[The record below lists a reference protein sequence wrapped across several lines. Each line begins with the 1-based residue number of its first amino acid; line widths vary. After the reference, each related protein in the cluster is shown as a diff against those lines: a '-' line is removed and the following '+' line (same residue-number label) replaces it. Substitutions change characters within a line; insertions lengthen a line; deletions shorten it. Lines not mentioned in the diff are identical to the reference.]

1 MARPWDGHGLAPA
14 PKAHALLLALT
25 LSPLVVHIPYSV
37 SIVLHAALA
46 VYVGC
51 WRSVKDEPP
60 QESMSD
66 GDAYRFPLVGS
77 CVLFGLFLSF
87 KFLPKSLVNAL
98 LAAYI
103 VSLGAF
109 VVVSTVLPFC
119 EPLFPPAMR
128 DRVVPLP
135 RIPAIPFLGLADPIS
150 LEPTVPELVL
160 ALPAVALGAWYFVSK
175 SWLANNLLGLSF
187 SIAGIEALSLG
198 STKTGAILLA
208 GLFVYDVFWVFCTPV
223 MVSVARNFEAP
234 IKLLFP
240 RVPIAAIR
248 KAAAAA
254 SASAGGAKG
263 AAASQFAMLGLGDI
277 VIPGLFVALMLRHD
291 VERRFASA
299 YFPTAFWAYSAG
311 VAGTIVVMNVF
322 KAAQPALLYIVPSVL
337 GALAVH
343 AALRGELR
351 LLAGWKEAHVI
362 EEERAAAEEEA
373 KDAKEAKAKK
383 GGKGGS
389 KAAAG
394 NGSGKKTK

>member
-1 MARPWDGHGLAPA
+1 MRWDGHGPAPA
-14 PKAHALLLALT
+14 AKAHALLLTLT
-25 LSPLVVHIPYSV
+25 LAPLVVHIPYSLN
-37 SIVLHAALA
+37 IVLHAALA

-51 WRSVKDEPP
+51 WRSVKTEPP

-77 CVLFGLFLSF
+77 CVLFGLFLCF

-119 EPLFPPAMR
+119 EPLFPPALR
-128 DRVVPLP
+128 DRVAPLP
-135 RIPAIPFLGLADPIS
+135 RIPAIPFLGIAEPIS
-150 LEPTVPELVL
+150 FEPTVPELVL
-160 ALPAVALGAWYFVSK
+160 AAPSIALGLWYFISK
-175 SWLANNLLGLSF
+175 SWLANNLLGLAF
-187 SIAGIEALSLG
+187 SVVGIEALSLG

-223 MVSVARNFEAP
+223 MVSVARNFDAP

-240 RVPIAAIR
+240 RISLSAIR
-248 KAAAAA
+248 KAALVPGAKSAA
-254 SASAGGAKG
+254 SN
-263 AAASQFAMLGLGDI
+263 FAMLGLGDI

-291 VERRFASA
+291 VERRFASS
-299 YFPTAFWAYSAG
+299 YFQTAFWAYAG
-311 VAGTIVVMNVF
+311 GVGTTIVVMNVF
-322 KAAQPALLYIVPSVL
+322 KAAQPALLYIVPSIL

-343 AALRGELR
+343 SALRGEFA

-362 EEERAAAEEEA
+362 EEERAAAEEERKEKKAA
-373 KDAKEAKAKK
+373 KTK
-383 GGKGGS
+383 GGGGGS
-389 KAAAG
+389 AGKAA
-394 NGSGKKTK
+394 NGSNKKTK

>member
-1 MARPWDGHGLAPA
+1 MRWDGRGPPPA
-14 PKAHALLLALT
+14 AKAHALLLALT
-25 LSPLVVHIPYSV
+25 LSPLLVHIPYSV

-51 WRSVKDEPP
+51 WRSVKTEPP

-77 CVLFGLFLSF
+77 CVLFGLFLCF
-87 KFLPKSLVNAL
+87 KFLPRNLVNTL

-119 EPLFPPAMR
+119 ERFFPPATR
-128 DRVVPLP
+128 EKVVRLP
-135 RIPAIPFLGLADPIS
+135 KIPAISLLGITEPIL
-150 LEPTVPELVL
+150 LEPTVPEVVL
-160 ALPAVALGAWYFVSK
+160 AVPSIALGLWYFVSK
-175 SWLANNLLGLSF
+175 SWLANNLLGLAF
-187 SIAGIEALSLG
+187 SIVGIEALSLG

-240 RVPIAAIR
+240 RTSLRAI
-248 KAAAAA
+248 KAASLVPGAKSAA
-254 SASAGGAKG
+254 SN
-263 AAASQFAMLGLGDI
+263 FAMLGLGDI

-299 YFPTAFWAYSAG
+299 YFPTAFWAYAG
-311 VAGTIVVMNVF
+311 GVGTTILVMNVF
-322 KAAQPALLYIVPSVL
+322 KAAQPALLYIVPSIL

-343 AALRGELR
+343 SALKGEFG
-351 LLAGWKEAHVI
+351 LLFGWKEAHVI
-362 EEERAAAEEEA
+362 AEEKAALEEEKKQKRAAVAE
-373 KDAKEAKAKK
+373 AKK
-383 GGKGGS
+383 GGGKANGG
-389 KAAAG
+389 G
-394 NGSGKKTK
+394 GGGKKTK